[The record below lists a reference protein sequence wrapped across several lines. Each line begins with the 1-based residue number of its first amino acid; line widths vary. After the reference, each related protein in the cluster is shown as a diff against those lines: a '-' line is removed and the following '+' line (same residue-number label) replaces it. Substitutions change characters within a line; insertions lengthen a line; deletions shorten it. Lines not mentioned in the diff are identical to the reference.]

1 LAEQVWLLFFSTVF
15 LFSILFQE
23 KIESE
28 GDGLGEVRPPME
40 KHVTLF
46 LSNDSLA
53 VQMTV
58 CGLRVNHV

>member
-1 LAEQVWLLFFSTVF
+1 MAAF

-53 VQMTV
+53 IQMTV